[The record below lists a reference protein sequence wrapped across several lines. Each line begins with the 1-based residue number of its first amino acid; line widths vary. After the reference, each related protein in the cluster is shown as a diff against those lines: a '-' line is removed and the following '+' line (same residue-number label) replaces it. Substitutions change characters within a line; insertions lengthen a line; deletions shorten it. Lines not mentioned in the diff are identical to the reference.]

1 MIRSRTVVPILSLLL
16 AAVLTL
22 ALAGCGGDE
31 PSAGAQNPDA
41 TASAAGAHGTA
52 DGGAAVDGGANLVR
66 EDFSLESYRGKPL
79 LLNFWASW

>member
-1 MIRSRTVVPILSLLL
+1 MTRSRTLVPILSLLL

-22 ALAGCGGDE
+22 GLAGCGGDE
-31 PSAGAQNPDA
+31 PQATEQNPDA
-41 TASAAGAHGTA
+41 TASAAGGDGTV
-52 DGGAAVDGGANLVR
+52 GGATATGGVNLVR

>member
-1 MIRSRTVVPILSLLL
+1 MTRSRTLVPILSLLL

-31 PSAGAQNPDA
+31 PQATQNTAA
-41 TASAAGAHGTA
+41 TASAAGGTVGSGA
-52 DGGAAVDGGANLVR
+52 TATGGVNLVR